1 MAAEGRVLF
10 SGRFSAP
17 FDGAFA
23 MLLELAPGWTMDLER
38 GPDWLYIHVR
48 PPLEAGCE
56 EIDLAETVW
65 EKLEQEFTYRLVLE
79 LDELPAMRSW
89 TINEL
94 VKLHKRIVAHDG
106 MLRLCGVSDANQEA
120 LRLCR
125 LHDRFPQYRTRNDA
139 VMGHRPT
146 QPR

>member
-1 MAAEGRVLF
+1 
-10 SGRFSAP
+10 
-17 FDGAFA
+17 

-38 GPDWLYIHVR
+38 GPDWLYVRLR
-48 PPLEAGCE
+48 PPLEAVSS

-65 EKLEQEFTYRLVLE
+65 EKLEQSFTYRLVLE
-79 LDELPAMRSW
+79 LDELPMMRSW
-89 TINEL
+89 IVSEL
-94 VKLHKRIVAHDG
+94 VKLQKRIVAHGG
-106 MLRLCGVSDANQEA
+106 MLRLCGLSDANHEV

-125 LHDRFPQYRTRNDA
+125 LQDCFPQYHSRNDA